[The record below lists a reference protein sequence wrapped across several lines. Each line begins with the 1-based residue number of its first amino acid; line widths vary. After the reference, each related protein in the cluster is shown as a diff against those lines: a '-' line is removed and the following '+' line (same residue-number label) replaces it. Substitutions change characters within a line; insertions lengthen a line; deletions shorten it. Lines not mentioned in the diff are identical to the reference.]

1 MYYRKHTLSLN
12 TTPSLGYTFDYDDNK
27 GSRLTDVTD
36 GTYQATYAYLANSA
50 MTAQTTFYESSSLRL
65 QTTRE
70 YDLLNRLQ
78 RVYSRTNASADTPL
92 ISYFDYQYNQANQRT
107 RSGLVNGSYW
117 LYRYDALGQVTSGKK
132 YWADGTPVRGQQY
145 EYGFD
150 DIGNR
155 KYARSGGDS
164 NGLNL
169 RTASNNLNSANLNE
183 YGNRTTPS
191 SVDIIGLGEVGSS
204 VTVNGS
210 GADYRRGEYFRED
223 LGLSTGVDPLWQSV
237 SVTAGATTIAG
248 HLLIPAATQSFS
260 CDLDGNLTS
269 DGVWTYYYDAE
280 NRLYRVEN
288 STSLSPTSARKKLLF
303 EYDHL

>member
-92 ISYFDYQYNQANQRT
+92 VSYFDYQYNQANQRT

-117 LYRYDALGQVTSGKK
+117 LYRYDALRQVTSGKK
-132 YWADGTPVRGQQY
+132 YWADGTPVPGQQY

-191 SVDIIGLGEVGSS
+191 SVD
-204 VTVNGS
+204 
-210 GADYRRGEYFRED
+210 
-223 LGLSTGVDPLWQSV
+223 
-237 SVTAGATTIAG
+237 
-248 HLLIPAATQSFS
+248 
-260 CDLDGNLTS
+260 DLDGNLTS
-269 DGVWTYYYDAE
+269 DGLWTYYYDAE
-280 NRLYRVEN
+280 NRLYRIEN
-288 STSLSPTSARKKLLF
+288 ATSLLNRTKYEIYFFLLDFSALF
-303 EYDHL
+303 DSIPCFCGN